1 LHFKLSIHPNN
12 LWLILKNTLN
22 AENVIPDL
30 IFIKNNNNN
39 WLFILNK
46 FLFESD
52 KNESK
57 RLKTLSDTLVK
68 SLSWFS
74 SLMQSNPWNLLY

>member
-1 LHFKLSIHPNN
+1 MS
-12 LWLILKNTLN
+12 
-22 AENVIPDL
+22 
-30 IFIKNNNNN
+30 
-39 WLFILNK
+39 NK

-74 SLMQSNPWNLLY
+74 SLMQSN